1 MLINYINWEY
11 AILAL
16 SKFALSKAL
25 IAFYSKIFVCGLCVV
40 YCTLEFIFL
49 AVFAL
54 LIAY

>member
-1 MLINYINWEY
+1 MIWEY
-11 AILAL
+11 ATFAL

-25 IAFYSKIFVCGLCVV
+25 IAFFAKIYVCVLCVV
-40 YCTLEFIFL
+40 YCALEFTFL